1 MNCEQIEP
9 LRIAYGDRELAAK
22 DALEVEAHLAGCA
35 ACRAALADQTALS
48 AAVKRHADYFDA
60 PTHLEQRIRAAL
72 PADLPNRA
80 ETVPTRRP
88 SLAWRWF
95 APALGAACGVLLTLG
110 FLALQPNA
118 DATLADEAVSSHV
131 RSLLTDRI
139 TDVASS
145 DRHTVKPWFAGK
157 LDFSPPVRDLASD
170 DYPLI
175 GGRLD
180 YFGHRTVAALV
191 YRHRQ
196 HVINVFVV
204 PIAGGRANA
213 EPHAVST
220 QGYQVLE
227 WRAEGMAWWA
237 VSDLN
242 EAELA
247 RFVALLRKS
256 GN

>member
-1 MNCEQIEP
+1 MNCEQIEQ
-9 LRIAYGDRELAAK
+9 LRVAYGDRELTTR

-35 ACRAALADQTALS
+35 ACQAALADQTTLS
-48 AAVKRHADYFDA
+48 ASVKRHADYFDA
-60 PTHLEQRIRAAL
+60 PTHLEHRIRAAL
-72 PADLPNRA
+72 PQGSNTLTTPLR
-80 ETVPTRRP
+80 
-88 SLAWRWF
+88 SLGWRWF
-95 APALGAACGVLLTLG
+95 APALGAAFGVALTVG
-110 FLALQPNA
+110 FLAHQPSA
-118 DATLADEAVSSHV
+118 DSILADEAVSSHV

-157 LDFSPPVRDLASD
+157 LDFSPPVRDLAGD

-196 HVINVFVV
+196 HLINLFVA
-204 PIAGGRANA
+204 PIPGGRVDA

-220 QGYQVLE
+220 QGYQVVE
-227 WRAEGMAWWA
+227 WRAGGMAFWA

-242 EAELA
+242 EPELA
-247 RFVALLRKS
+247 QFVGLLRKS
-256 GN
+256 GG

>member
-1 MNCEQIEP
+1 MDCEQIEP
-9 LRIAYGDRELAAK
+9 LRIAYGDRELAAR

-35 ACRAALADQTALS
+35 ACRSALAAQAALS

-60 PTHLEQRIRAAL
+60 PTHLEYRIRAAL
-72 PADLPNRA
+72 PKDPA
-80 ETVPTRRP
+80 EPAERVTTRRRSP
-88 SLAWRWF
+88 GWRWF
-95 APALGAACGVLLTLG
+95 APAIGAACGALLTVA
-110 FLALQPNA
+110 FLARQPNS
-118 DATLADEAVSSHV
+118 DAALADQAVSSHV

-170 DYPLI
+170 DYPLV

-191 YRHRQ
+191 YRHRR
-196 HVINVFVV
+196 HIINVFVA
-204 PIAGGRANA
+204 PIANERANA
-213 EPHAVST
+213 EPHAAST
-220 QGYQVLE
+220 QGYQVVE
-227 WRAEGMAWWA
+227 WRADGMAWWA

-242 EAELA
+242 EPELA
-247 RFVALLRKS
+247 QFVGLLRKGGS
-256 GN
+256 